1 MIRIRFLLTLLV
13 VATLAACQPATPARV
28 APPTATPALKQWPQA
43 PEMQI
48 DVNKQYTATL
58 DTVRGKIV
66 VELWPQVAPQTVNS
80 FVFLARQGYYDG
92 VTFHR
97 VLPGFMAQGGDP
109 TGTGRGGPGY
119 YLPNETSTEVT
130 FDQAGLMA
138 MANAGPDTNGS
149 QFFITYD
156 ATPQLNGGYTIFGA
170 VVSGLEV
177 ALALTP
183 RDPQKDPN
191 APPGDTI
198 NTITIEEK

>member
-1 MIRIRFLLTLLV
+1 
-13 VATLAACQPATPARV
+13 
-28 APPTATPALKQWPQA
+28 
-43 PEMQI
+43 MQI
-48 DVNKQYTATL
+48 DVNKEYIATL

-66 VELWPQVAPQTVNS
+66 IELWPQIAPQTVNS

-97 VLPGFMAQGGDP
+97 VIPGFMAQGGDP

-119 YLPNETSTEVT
+119 FIPNETSPEVK
-130 FDQAGLMA
+130 FDQAGLLA

-156 ATPQLNGGYTIFGA
+156 ATPHLDGGYTIFGK

-183 RDPQKDPN
+183 RDPADAS
-191 APPGDTI
+191 APPGDKI
-198 NTITIEEK
+198 NAITIEEK